1 MRSRGGG
8 VGAPQTIPLGKVAEF
23 EGVGVGAG
31 VGTPTTTTGGR
42 TGVGVAGSDPHEVSA
57 RPVAAQ
63 TIENASLPGI
73 LVSYSFN

>member
-8 VGAPQTIPLGKVAEF
+8 VGAPQTIPVGNVPEV
-23 EGVGVGAG
+23 EGVGVAAG
-31 VGTPTTTTGGR
+31 VGRETIGIR